1 MFRQRKRIRELENE
15 LVELHNLLVEQ
26 ERLIKEL
33 QTQLWRSRRR
43 EAVLIGKCGP
53 IGESHGRHFT

>member
-1 MFRQRKRIRELENE
+1 MFGRRNRTQELENE
-15 LVELHNLLVEQ
+15 LVELRNLLVEQ

-43 EAVLIGKCGP
+43 EAVLIAKYGP
-53 IGESHGRHFT
+53 IGEPHGRHLA